1 MRVGLVRGMRKND
14 TGRSALACPLLGMA
28 VGSGMVVEV
37 GPNARFSLS
46 RRTSQEALIF
56 VRGEPG
62 WGLPVT
68 VEEL

>member
-1 MRVGLVRGMRKND
+1 MVQVVL
-14 TGRSALACPLLGMA
+14 LWLGMA
-28 VGSGMVVEV
+28 LGSGMVVEV

-46 RRTSQEALIF
+46 RRTGQEALIF